1 MKTSRPLKI
10 EATALHSQDA
20 RAESA
25 RKRRKAQN
33 CKQKLRKAQS
43 TAENAETPPEAK
55 SSPLKAEIK
64 VESSEQA
71 EKLQKKLKTSW
82 KAEFLSLEA
91 EFSKLPLNLW
101 TPPEITQKLSKMHL
115 KPRNT

>member
-10 EATALHSQDA
+10 EATALHSRDA

-55 SSPLKAEIK
+55 NSPLKAEIK
-64 VESSEQA
+64 AESSKQPE
-71 EKLQKKLKTSW
+71 
-82 KAEFLSLEA
+82 
-91 EFSKLPLNLW
+91 SKLPLA
-101 TPPEITQKLSKMHL
+101 EIPL
-115 KPRNT
+115 